1 MIRRLLLVA
10 SHLGMLAVGF
20 ALGVYF
26 LPILAAPSSPTAE
39 QVQAATSAAIFKGR
53 FDRTLK
59 GSDYLHWGEG
69 DVHIAR
75 DRITHTG
82 RLAPGPDY
90 RLYLATSFVDTK
102 EAFLAI
108 KSQSVQITE
117 VKAFNGFIAAVPSG
131 VDITTYTT
139 VVIWCEAFSQFITAT
154 KYR

>member
-10 SHLGMLAVGF
+10 SHLGALAVGF

-26 LPILAAPSSPTAE
+26 LPILAAPSSPTSE
-39 QVQAATSAAIFKGR
+39 QIQAATSTAMFKGR
-53 FDRTLK
+53 FERNLR
-59 GSDYLHWGEG
+59 GSDFLHWGEG

-82 RLAPGPDY
+82 KLAPGPDY
-90 RLYLATSFVDTK
+90 RLYLAKPFVDTK

-108 KSQSVQITE
+108 KNQSAHIAE
-117 VKAFNGFIAAVPSG
+117 VKTFSGFIAPVPSA
-131 VDITTYTT
+131 VDVTTYTT
-139 VVIWCEAFSQFITAT
+139 VVIWCEAFSQFISAA